1 MMKNKNLLLTILALV
16 VIVVGGIFL
25 TNKKE
30 DTKVQ
35 TEGKTVKVGVLQFV
49 THEALDEIYRG
60 IQDGLAEEGYT
71 EANIKIDFMNAEGD
85 QGKITTMS
93 KQLVSNGNQ
102 VLVGIAT
109 PAAQGL
115 AHATSDLPV
124 VMGAI
129 TDPVGAKLVKS
140 IEKPGANVTGVA
152 SPQPIAQ
159 QLDLMKKITPKAKVI
174 GVLYSSNE
182 DNSTLNVEKFTEL
195 AEKDGYTVLAYPV
208 PSSNEIAS
216 TMSVMTSK
224 VDVIWIPQDNAI
236 ASAFKTVVASNR
248 EAKVPIFPSAD
259 TMVKEGGLASVVV
272 SQYGLGVSTG
282 KMTAKIL
289 RGGKPAETPV
299 DVVDQGA
306 PIINKKVA
314 AELRIMI
321 PEEIEKAAGE
331 IVE

>member
-1 MMKNKNLLLTILALV
+1 MKNKNLLATIAVLAV
-16 VIVVGGIFL
+16 VVVGGIFFSS
-25 TNKKE
+25 KKE
-30 DTKVQ
+30 TKKEVNQ
-35 TEGKTVKVGVLQFV
+35 TDVAKVGVLQFV

-60 IQDGLAEEGYT
+60 IQDGLAEEGF
-71 EANIKIDFMNAEGD
+71 AGDKINIDFMNSEGD
-85 QGKITTMS
+85 QGKIATMS
-93 KQLVSNGNQ
+93 KQLVANGNQ
-102 VLVGIAT
+102 VVVGIAT

-115 AHATSDLPV
+115 ASATSDLPV

-140 IEKPGANVTGVA
+140 LEKPGANVTGVA
-152 SPQPIAQ
+152 CPQPIGQ
-159 QLDLMKKITPKAKVI
+159 QLELIKKLTPKAKTI

-182 DNSTLNVEKFTEL
+182 DNSKLNVEKFTEL
-195 AEKDGYTVLAYPV
+195 AEKEGYTVLAYPV

-216 TMSVMTSK
+216 TMAVMTSK
-224 VDVIWIPQDNAI
+224 VDAIWVPQDNAI
-236 ASAFKTVVASNR
+236 ASAFKTVVASNK
-248 EAKVPIFPSAD
+248 ESKVPIFPSAD

-282 KMTAKIL
+282 KMTAKL
-289 RGGKPAETPV
+289 LKGAKPAETPV

-314 AELRIMI
+314 AELGITI

>member
-1 MMKNKNLLLTILALV
+1 MKNKNLLLTIVALV
-16 VIVVGGIFL
+16 AVVVGGIFL
-25 TNKKE
+25 TNQKNDKKPQ
-30 DTKVQ
+30 V
-35 TEGKTVKVGVLQFV
+35 EGETVRVGVLQFV

-60 IQDGLAEEGYT
+60 IQDGLAEEGYKGDK
-71 EANIKIDFMNAEGD
+71 IKIDFMNAEGD
-85 QGKITTMS
+85 QGKIATMS

-115 AHATSDLPV
+115 ANATSDLPV

-140 IEKPGANVTGVA
+140 LEQPGANVTGVA
-152 SPQPIAQ
+152 CPEPIAQ
-159 QLDLMKKITPKAKVI
+159 QLDLIKKMMPNAKTL

-182 DNSTLNVEKFTEL
+182 DNSKLNVERFTEL
-195 AEKDGYTVLAYPV
+195 AEKEGYTVLAYPV
-208 PSSNEIAS
+208 PSSNEIAA

-224 VDVIWIPQDNAI
+224 VDAIWIPQDNTI
-236 ASAFKTVVASNR
+236 ASAFKTVVASNK

-272 SQYGLGVSTG
+272 SQHGLGISTG
-282 KMTAKIL
+282 KMVAKIL
-289 RGGKPAETPV
+289 KGAKPAETSV
-299 DVVDQGA
+299 DVVDQGT

-314 AELRIMI
+314 AELGITI
-321 PEEIEKAAGE
+321 PEDVEKAAGE

>member
-1 MMKNKNLLLTILALV
+1 MKNKNLLLTILALV
-16 VIVVGGIFL
+16 AVVVGAIFL

-30 DTKVQ
+30 DKKVQ
-35 TEGKTVKVGVLQFV
+35 TEGETVKVGVLQFV

-60 IQDGLAEEGYT
+60 IQDGLAEEGYKD
-71 EANIKIDFMNAEGD
+71 ANIKIDFMNAEGD
-85 QGKITTMS
+85 QGKIATMS
-93 KQLVSNGNQ
+93 QQLVSNGNQ
-102 VLVGIAT
+102 VLIGIAT

-115 AHATSDLPV
+115 ANATSDLPV
-124 VMGAI
+124 IMGAI

-140 IEKPGANVTGVA
+140 LEKPGANVTGVA
-152 SPQPIAQ
+152 CPQPIAQ
-159 QLDLMKKITPKAKVI
+159 QLDLIQKITPTAKTI

-182 DNSTLNVEKFTEL
+182 DNSKLNVEKFTEL
-195 AEKDGYTVLAYPV
+195 AEKEGYTVLAYPV

-216 TMSVMTSK
+216 TMSVMTSN
-224 VDVIWIPQDNAI
+224 VDAIWIPQDNAI
-236 ASAFKTVVASNR
+236 ASAFKTVVASNK

-289 RGGKPAETPV
+289 KGAKPAETAV

-314 AELRIMI
+314 AELGITI

>member
-1 MMKNKNLLLTILALV
+1 MKNKNLLLTILALIAV
-16 VIVVGGIFL
+16 VVGGIFL
-25 TNKKE
+25 NNKKE
-30 DTKVQ
+30 GQEAQ
-35 TEGKTVKVGVLQFV
+35 TADETVKVGVLQFV

-60 IQDGLAEEGYT
+60 IQDGLAEEGYKD
-71 EANIKIDFMNAEGD
+71 AKIKIDFMNAEGD
-85 QGKITTMS
+85 QGKIATMS
-93 KQLVSNGNQ
+93 KQLVANGNQ

-115 AHATSDLPV
+115 ANATSDLPV

-129 TDPVGAKLVKS
+129 TDPVGAKLVES
-140 IEKPGANVTGVA
+140 LEKPGANVTGVA
-152 SPQPIAQ
+152 CPQPIGQ
-159 QLDLMKKITPKAKVI
+159 QLDLIKKITPKAKAI

-182 DNSTLNVEKFTEL
+182 DNSKLNVEKFTEL
-195 AEKDGYTVLAYPV
+195 AEKEGYTVLAYPV

-216 TMSVMTSK
+216 TMAVMTSK
-224 VDVIWIPQDNAI
+224 VDAIWVPQDNTI
-236 ASAFKTVVASNR
+236 ASAFKTVVASNK
-248 EAKVPIFPSAD
+248 EAKIPIFPSAD

-282 KMTAKIL
+282 KMTAKML
-289 RGGKPAETPV
+289 KGAKPAETPV

-314 AELRIMI
+314 AELGITI
-321 PEEIEKAAGE
+321 PEEVEKAAGE

>member
-1 MMKNKNLLLTILALV
+1 MKNKNLLITIVALV
-16 VIVVGGIFL
+16 VVVVGGIFL

-30 DTKVQ
+30 DKKTQ
-35 TEGKTVKVGVLQFV
+35 TEGETVKVGVLQFV

-60 IQDGLAEEGYT
+60 IQDGLAEEGYKGDK
-71 EANIKIDFMNAEGD
+71 IKIDFMNAEGD
-85 QGKITTMS
+85 QGKIAAMS

-115 AHATSDLPV
+115 ANATSDLPV

-129 TDPVGAKLVKS
+129 TDPVGAKLVES
-140 IEKPGANVTGVA
+140 LEKPGANVTGVA
-152 SPQPIAQ
+152 CPQPIAQ
-159 QLDLMKKITPKAKVI
+159 QLDLIKKITPNAKTI

-182 DNSTLNVEKFTEL
+182 DNSKLNVEKFTEL
-195 AEKDGYTVLAYPV
+195 AEKEGYTVLAYPV

-216 TMSVMTSK
+216 TMAVMTSK
-224 VDVIWIPQDNAI
+224 VDAIWVPQDNAI
-236 ASAFKTVVASNR
+236 ASAFKTVVASNK
-248 EAKVPIFPSAD
+248 EAKVPIFSSAD

-272 SQYGLGVSTG
+272 SQHGLGVSTG
-282 KMTAKIL
+282 KMVAKIL
-289 RGGKPAETPV
+289 KGAKPADTPV

-314 AELRIMI
+314 AELGIQI
-321 PEEIEKAAGE
+321 PEEVEKSAGE